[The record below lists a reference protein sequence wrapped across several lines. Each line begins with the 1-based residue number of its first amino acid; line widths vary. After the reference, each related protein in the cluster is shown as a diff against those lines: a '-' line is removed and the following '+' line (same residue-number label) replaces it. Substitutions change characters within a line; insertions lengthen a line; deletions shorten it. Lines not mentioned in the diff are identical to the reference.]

1 MNPKII
7 ANYLPQFHDVSE
19 NNKRRGEWFTEWSN
33 VKKAKPLF
41 NWHNQPRVPLDGNY
55 YNILDPEVRQRQGEI
70 AKEYWIDWFC
80 YYHYWFKWWKLLLEK
95 PTELMLKDGYP
106 DIPFCFSR
114 WNGNW
119 ARTWEWQPE
128 QILML
133 QEYWDEKEREDH
145 FNYLLPFFQSP
156 LYIRKNNKPVFL
168 IHYSKHM
175 QDVIDQMIKKRNNLA
190 QKNWIDWIYIVETI
204 SSAQW
209 QTYSPLS
216 SAVLEFQPLHSIRN
230 VFSLGYIKN
239 IIKHGINR
247 LVKYIIKRWLLIN
260 RVSYENT
267 RKIICNRDP
276 RNNSLYKGKDI
287 VLWWFVGR
295 DNSPRKGKDSLIMN
309 YSTPKKFEKYFE
321 KYYKKAKSKN
331 VDFIFLNARNEWAE
345 WAYLEPDTLH
355 QFWYLEAIKKIVYN
369 NK

>member
-1 MNPKII
+1 MKPKII
-7 ANYLPQFHDVSE
+7 ANYLPQFHEVAE
-19 NNKRRGEWFTEWSN
+19 NNERRGEWFTEWSN
-33 VKKAKPLF
+33 VRKAKPLF
-41 NWHNQPRVPLDGNY
+41 HWHNQPRVPLDGKY
-55 YNILDPEVRQRQGEI
+55 YNILDPEIRKRQGEL

-119 ARTWEWQPE
+119 ARTREWKSE
-128 QILML
+128 KILML
-133 QEYWDEKEREDH
+133 QEYWDEQEREDH

-156 LYIRKNNKPVFL
+156 LYIRKDNKPIFV

-175 QDVIDQMIKKRNNLA
+175 QDILDQMIQKRNELA
-190 QKNWIDWIYIVETI
+190 IKNGIEWIYIVETI

-209 QTYSPLS
+209 QIYSQLS
-216 SAVLEFQPLHSIRN
+216 SAVLEFQPLHSIGN
-230 VFSLGYIKN
+230 VFSLSYIKN
-239 IIKHGINR
+239 IIKHIINR
-247 LVKYIIKRWLLIN
+247 ISKKILEKWILIN
-260 RVSYENT
+260 RVSYEET
-267 RKIICNRDP
+267 RKIICNRDF
-276 RNNSLYKGKDI
+276 LYKWKDI
-287 VLWWFVGR
+287 IFWWFVSR